1 MATSR
6 KRAIES
12 ESEGL
17 EVTGLVKAYRGRRVV
32 DGVGFHVQ
40 PGEIVGLLG
49 PNGAGK
55 TTSFRMTVGVVK
67 PDEGSVT
74 LAGRDCTSLPMFKRA
89 RLGMGYLPQESSVF
103 RQMTVQDNVIAV
115 LEALSMSRKERRA
128 EADRLLDELE
138 LLHLA
143 ESQAD
148 TLSGGE
154 RRRLELARSLA
165 TRPSILLLDEPFAG
179 VDPINVEEI
188 QALTEQLKEQGIGI
202 LITDH
207 NVRETLQSTDRA
219 YIIHQGNILR
229 EGTADELIADPKVR
243 EVYLGRNFDAPAAR
257 GVSAQEEREL
267 ID

>member
-1 MATSR
+1 MLHKDQPPLDVR
-6 KRAIES
+6 
-12 ESEGL
+12 
-17 EVTGLVKAYRGRRVV
+17 GLVKSYRGRRVV
-32 DGVGFHVQ
+32 NGVGFHVE

-55 TTSFRMTVGVVK
+55 TTSFRMTVGVVV
-67 PDEGSVT
+67 PDEGTVM
-74 LAGRDCTSLPMFKRA
+74 LGGKDCTKLPMFRRA

-103 RQMTVQDNVIAV
+103 RQMTVKDNVLAV
-115 LEALSMSRKERRA
+115 LEALPLGRRERLSEA
-128 EADRLLDELE
+128 ERLLNELE
-138 LLHLA
+138 LFHLA
-143 ESQAD
+143 KSRAD

-188 QALTEQLKEQGIGI
+188 QGLIQQLRDQGIGI

-207 NVRETLQSTDRA
+207 NVRETLQSTERA
-219 YIIHQGNILR
+219 YIIHQGQILR

-243 EVYLGRNFDAPAAR
+243 EVYLGRNFDVPAAAR
-257 GVSAQEEREL
+257 GVSAEEEREL
-267 ID
+267 IE